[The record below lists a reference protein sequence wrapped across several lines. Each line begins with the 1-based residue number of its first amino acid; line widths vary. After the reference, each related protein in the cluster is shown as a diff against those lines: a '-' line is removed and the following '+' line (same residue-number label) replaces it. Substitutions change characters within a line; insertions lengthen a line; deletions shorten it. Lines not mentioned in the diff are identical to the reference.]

1 MLNPRQVCAAFSKGV
16 QRPVRYVQ
24 GPIEIE
30 VPIPNG
36 YREQLAKLDVLFGR
50 YNAPYFGPDL
60 QAPDEALQ
68 LWAGFRGMEEY
79 AQEVFPLEEAANG
92 LTWMNRWGKDDCIG
106 NGVEGE
112 FMWQGRSVDIAAIA
126 VGLSVGA
133 LIAWDMERYS
143 TFAHMAIQGRT
154 YIHGTGRR
162 RLFHWR
168 ISGAGHIAL

>member
-92 LTWMNRWGKDDCIG
+92 LTWMNR
-106 NGVEGE
+106 
-112 FMWQGRSVDIAAIA
+112 
-126 VGLSVGA
+126 
-133 LIAWDMERYS
+133 
-143 TFAHMAIQGRT
+143 
-154 YIHGTGRR
+154 
-162 RLFHWR
+162 
-168 ISGAGHIAL
+168 